1 MKKSGETEVA
11 ENQWGNRPSSS
22 AIYLFDHSDCVQDG
36 HVSQARP
43 MELWYEFS

>member
-11 ENQWGNRPSSS
+11 ENQWGNRLSS
-22 AIYLFDHSDCVQDG
+22 AIYLFDHSDYVQDG

-43 MELWYEFS
+43 MELRYEFS